1 MRSVADIIKAWS
13 AEKYSGVMLP
23 GLGSMTCGEAASVLS
38 DLASSTSAGVT
49 EEQTGTF
56 AGGLKAAVKFVRK
69 RLDDYVAEHGMY
81 DPETGATEFP
91 GNGDETVCEWEE
103 IIEGLEA
110 LKEIK
115 P

>member
-1 MRSVADIIKAWS
+1 MTLNAKA
-13 AEKYSGVMLP
+13 L
-23 GLGSMTCGEAASVLS
+23 EAATVAVHFAA
-38 DLASSTSAGVT
+38 DDEDGTLAEAAVAAYLEAVASTTSAGVT

-56 AGGLKAAVKFVRK
+56 ADGVKAAARFVRQ
-69 RLDDYVAEHGMY
+69 RLDDYVSEHGMY

-103 IIEGLEA
+103 IIEGLES